1 MNNWFLYHSVC
12 FYGFTLLPSKD
23 SNYIHIFK
31 FFSNYFLP
39 FFLFSFRPLYITWI
53 FLTYTFYLVLFIF
66 SLVFAKSNSFL
77 LPCNKVL
84 KTQWQNIYI
93 YYLVFVGQNS
103 RSSLARCIWFWV
115 SQEAAS
121 KVSAAASITSRLN
134 WRNIHSE
141 LSHVVVS
148 RTQDRSEQY
157 LRSAKTRQVFCLVC
171 LQARSSVPNVDI
183 LRPLFGSSWLG
194 FAVIANEEGTF

>member
-148 RTQDRSEQY
+148 RTQD
-157 LRSAKTRQVFCLVC
+157 LVGC
-171 LQARSSVPNVDI
+171 RLMISRYQFLTTWASPWVRVLSPEWGM
-183 LRPLFGSSWLG
+183 RKR
-194 FAVIANEEGTF
+194 ERER